1 MTEIA
6 RWTQRELANDNGSN
20 NALTKA
26 PLRVKRIS

>member
-6 RWTQRELANDNGSN
+6 RWTQRELFHDNGSN
-20 NALTKA
+20 NALTEA